1 MNADLYLKFGTPGMA
16 VHYLLTWWEASVRN
30 DERGEITEKTIIIAG
45 FALITLAVLAVI
57 GARLLETIN
66 ASTPTR
72 PPPPPPRKRRS
83 DQRTCRAA
91 QPPCG
96 QGACDHATSVVTPRP
111 RP

>member
-16 VHYLLTWWEASVRN
+16 VHYLLTWWEASVRH

-66 ASTPTR
+66 DVDTN
-72 PPPPPPRKRRS
+72 PPAP
-83 DQRTCRAA
+83 AA
-91 QPPCG
+91 AP
-96 QGACDHATSVVTPRP
+96 
-111 RP
+111 